1 MARMFSCR
9 LDMMEGVLVR
19 MLIPSEAEVASKA
32 GMAAEKTK
40 DVPLIRWCSV
50 TIRDAAQKPPPEQ
63 REFAIEPTI
72 MSTEEAGTL

>member
-9 LDMMEGVLVR
+9 LDMIEGVLVR

-40 DVPLIRWCSV
+40 DVPLIR
-50 TIRDAAQKPPPEQ
+50 
-63 REFAIEPTI
+63 
-72 MSTEEAGTL
+72 